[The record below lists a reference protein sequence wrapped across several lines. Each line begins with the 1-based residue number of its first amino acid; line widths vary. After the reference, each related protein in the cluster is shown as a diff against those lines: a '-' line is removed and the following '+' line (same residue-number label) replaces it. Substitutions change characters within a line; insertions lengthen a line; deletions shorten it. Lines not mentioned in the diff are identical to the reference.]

1 MTDIVDRARTMINT
15 ISYAQANGIG
25 QVYPD
30 NTVVNVIAELVVEI
44 DEWRSTA
51 LTLGAETPTQLL
63 FSGPSDLIERL
74 RAFGR
79 DCVLHGDM
87 TPSGQRALTSILS
100 PNRRSEQ

>member
-1 MTDIVDRARTMINT
+1 MTDIVDRARAMINT
-15 ISYAQANGIG
+15 ISYARANGIG

-30 NTVVNVIAELVVEI
+30 STVANVISELLAEI

-63 FSGPSDLIERL
+63 FSGPSELFPRL
-74 RAFGR
+74 RAFSR

-87 TPSGQRALTSILS
+87 TPSGQRALASILERAES
-100 PNRRSEQ
+100 G